1 MTMNDPRLNS
11 VHLELPRRQEFRAAR
26 DVLLHGCGDHTLCA
40 DGRMGFG
47 DATSGIAACQRPN
60 AAASQAAKFVLM
72 DREFVYPLK
81 VGLNTIGRMPDNDVV
96 IDDGYI
102 SRRHCAILVHTNDH
116 CELQDVAS
124 KNGTFVNNQKIN
136 GPTRLNA
143 GDEIRLCTCNLMFV
157 SRLDDVSGGS
167 ASFQTQVE

>member
-102 SRRHCAILVHTNDH
+102 SRRHCAILVH
-116 CELQDVAS
+116 
-124 KNGTFVNNQKIN
+124 
-136 GPTRLNA
+136 
-143 GDEIRLCTCNLMFV
+143 
-157 SRLDDVSGGS
+157 
-167 ASFQTQVE
+167 